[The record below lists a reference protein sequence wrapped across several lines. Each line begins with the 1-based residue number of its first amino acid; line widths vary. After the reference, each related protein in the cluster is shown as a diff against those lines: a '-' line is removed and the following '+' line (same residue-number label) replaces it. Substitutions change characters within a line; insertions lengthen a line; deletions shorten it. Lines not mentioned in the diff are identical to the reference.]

1 MRRYLQL
8 TIPEPL
14 DLTSTPDERTQIES
28 AVIGIDL
35 HTGHVTL
42 PGGFVCTLQNLAGV
56 VDKAI
61 VSMGRWE
68 GFVGG
73 TWRTGRT

>member
-8 TIPEPL
+8 TITEPL
-14 DLTSTPDERTQIES
+14 EPIDERVQVES

-42 PGGFVCTLQNLAGV
+42 PGGFICTLETLAQV
-56 VDKAI
+56 VDRMR
-61 VSMGRWE
+61 SEQRRWE
-68 GFVGG
+68 YVM
-73 TWRTGRT
+73 WRLT